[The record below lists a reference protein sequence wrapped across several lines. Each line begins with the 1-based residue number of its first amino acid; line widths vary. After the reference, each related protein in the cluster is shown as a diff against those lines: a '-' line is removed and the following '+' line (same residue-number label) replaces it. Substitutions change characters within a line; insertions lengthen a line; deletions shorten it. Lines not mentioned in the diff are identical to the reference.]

1 MRARRYPSQARQT
14 GIKPQR
20 NQRKAKKPDEQSEGR
35 QFADDRGGWIDIN
48 RCRGN
53 CRRGGVQRVEVHG
66 YPKTGGVTECS
77 EMPRG
82 KQQREEWK
90 RGGAENRNR
99 PNMMPEGRGTP
110 AQCDGDGPRTR
121 QEYSGF
127 DKASQKKLERNLRTC
142 EQAHGQLSF
151 RPFTTRRAR
160 RSNSSGE
167 TRETSPPRRAAT
179 TFSVE
184 PSKKVSTRWRRAER
198 RATSRGMA
206 GRKKQNRPS
215 SPWGAGAFSFPKR
228 HGGRTGG

>member
-35 QFADDRGGWIDIN
+35 QFADDRGVWIDIN

-66 YPKTGGVTECS
+66 YP
-77 EMPRG
+77 
-82 KQQREEWK
+82 K

-184 PSKKVSTRWRRAER
+184 PPKKVSTRWRRAER

-206 GRKKQNRPS
+206 G
-215 SPWGAGAFSFPKR
+215 
-228 HGGRTGG
+228 T